1 MRSASAWL
9 TGEFDPWPSR
19 DELARILGDGGL
31 RLEVDE
37 YAVRILDGP
46 GIVFDHLDD
55 FVAPMVT
62 ADTADVESLVDA
74 ATRVSA
80 ILAASGIAHR
90 LEVHRAD
97 GSLAAYLHHGW
108 NSFDLFDP

>member
-37 YAVRILDGP
+37 YSVRILDGP

-62 ADTADVESLVDA
+62 ADTADVQALVDA

-80 ILAASGIAHR
+80 ILAANDIAHR

-97 GSLAAYLHHGW
+97 GKLAAYLHHGW
-108 NSFDLFDP
+108 NSFDLYDP

>member
-19 DELARILGDGGL
+19 DELARVLGEGGL

-37 YAVRILDGP
+37 YSVRILDGP
-46 GIVFDHLDD
+46 GLVFDHLDD

-62 ADTADVESLVDA
+62 ANAAGVDLLVES
-74 ATRVSA
+74 ATRVSS
-80 ILAASGIAHR
+80 ILSACGIVHR

-108 NSFDLFDP
+108 NSFDLYDP